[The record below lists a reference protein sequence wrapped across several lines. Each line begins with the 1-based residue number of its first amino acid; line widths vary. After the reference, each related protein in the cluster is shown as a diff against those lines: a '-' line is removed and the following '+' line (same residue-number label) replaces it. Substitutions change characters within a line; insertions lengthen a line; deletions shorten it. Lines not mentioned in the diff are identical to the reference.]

1 MALHMPTCRA
11 PASSSHSSQ
20 RLPSLT
26 SAERSVTTS
35 FTPGKCLRACK
46 TQCRS
51 AAPIVC
57 CTPGRPP

>member
-1 MALHMPTCRA
+1 MPARRA
-11 PASSSHSSQ
+11 PASASYSSQ
-20 RLPSLT
+20 RLPSVT
-26 SAERSVTTS
+26 SAERSVTNS
-35 FTPGKCLRACK
+35 FTPGKCRRACR